1 MTDPAT
7 ETGGENMPIP
17 MGVVAETGA
26 THPRLTDSDLRRITP
41 GSAGVFARAE
51 TGRVLAVDSSVDDP
65 MDLTQAGWAVLF
77 ASDADPAIKTALQPL
92 LDLRQ
97 AEVNDDKLFRVFDG
111 PAGVRP
117 NQTAASWA
125 LARGVSLAA
134 PVAPRR
140 GVPFYLL
147 MVGSPERI
155 PFEFQA
161 QFDLQWAVGRLHF
174 DNVADYASYAQK
186 VVEYE
191 NGSAPTQQRRAAI
204 WMPRNPGDLATPL
217 LAGAVGA
224 DFLGEGDAP
233 PLGQRQHFTLTPF
246 IGEGQATKAR
256 LTDIFRGNIEGGAP
270 AIVFTGSHG
279 AEWSLADPAIQQ
291 QRQGAL
297 VTQEWSRGVPL
308 ERDHYFS
315 GEDLPADA
323 KVHGLIAFIF
333 ACFGGGCPDQDSYF
347 FSTDGSRLPL
357 TPVPLVARLPQA
369 LLARGALAVIAHVD
383 RAFSYAFEDVMG
395 TPQEQLLRT
404 PVELLMKG
412 QRVGMAADSLNLQW
426 STLAAQL
433 GLALGGNL
441 PGVPQPRSTT
451 VANLFIAR
459 DDARNYIV
467 LGDPAVRLRTESMM
481 PPIPHGP
488 V

>member
-1 MTDPAT
+1 MTDPA
-7 ETGGENMPIP
+7 GVGVVENMPIP

-26 THPRLTDSDLRRITP
+26 THPRLTEDDLRHISP
-41 GSAGVFARAE
+41 DSAAVLARAGS
-51 TGRVLAVDSSVDDP
+51 TRVLAVDSSVDDP
-65 MDLTQAGWAVLF
+65 MDLAQTGWAVLF
-77 ASDADPAIKTALQPL
+77 ASDADPAIKDALKPL
-92 LDLRQ
+92 LDLRKSQ
-97 AEVNDDKLFRVFDG
+97 VNDDKLFRIFDG

-117 NQTAASWA
+117 NQTAGSWA
-125 LARGVSLAA
+125 VAKGVSLAA

-147 MVGSPERI
+147 MVGSPQRI

-174 DNVADYASYAQK
+174 DKVADYASYAQK

-191 NGSAPTQQRRAAI
+191 QGAGPAQQRQAAV
-204 WMPRNPGDLATPL
+204 WMPRNPGDLATPM

-224 DFLGEGDAP
+224 DFLGQGDAP
-233 PLGQRQHFTLTPF
+233 PLGQRQRFKVTPF
-246 IGEGQATKAR
+246 IGDGQATKAR
-256 LTDIFRGNIEGGAP
+256 LADIFRGSIDGGTP

-279 AEWSLADPAIQQ
+279 AEWAMADPAIQQ

-297 VTQEWSRGVPL
+297 VTQEWSRGQPL
-308 ERDHYFS
+308 QRDHYFS

-323 KVHGLIAFIF
+323 NVHGLIAFVF
-333 ACFGGGCPDQDSYF
+333 ACFGGGCPDKDSYF
-347 FSTDGSRLPL
+347 FAADGSKIAL
-357 TPVPLVARLPQA
+357 TPVPLIASLPQA

-383 RAFSYAFEDVMG
+383 RAFSYGFEDVMG

-404 PVELLMKG
+404 PLELLMKG
-412 QRVGMAADSLNLQW
+412 QRVGMAADPLNLQW
-426 STLAAQL
+426 SALAAQL

-441 PGVPQPRSTT
+441 PGMPQPRSTV

-467 LGDPAVRLRTESMM
+467 LGDPAVRLRTESMA
-481 PPIPHGP
+481 
-488 V
+488 

>member
-1 MTDPAT
+1 MTDPA
-7 ETGGENMPIP
+7 GVGVVENMPIP

-26 THPRLTDSDLRRITP
+26 THPRLTEDDLRHISP
-41 GSAGVFARAE
+41 DSAAVLARAGS
-51 TGRVLAVDSSVDDP
+51 TRVLAVDSSVDDP
-65 MDLTQAGWAVLF
+65 MDLAQTGWAVLF
-77 ASDADPAIKTALQPL
+77 ASDADPAIKDALKPL
-92 LDLRQ
+92 LDLRKRQ
-97 AEVNDDKLFRVFDG
+97 VNDDKLFRIFDG

-117 NQTAASWA
+117 NQTAGSWA
-125 LARGVSLAA
+125 VAKGVSLAA

-147 MVGSPERI
+147 MVGSPQRI

-174 DNVADYASYAQK
+174 DKVADYASYAQK

-191 NGSAPTQQRRAAI
+191 QGAGPAQQRQAAV
-204 WMPRNPGDLATPL
+204 WMPRNPGDLATPM

-224 DFLGEGDAP
+224 DFLGQGDAP
-233 PLGQRQHFTLTPF
+233 PLGQRQRFKVTPF
-246 IGEGQATKAR
+246 IGDGQATKAR
-256 LTDIFRGNIEGGAP
+256 LADIFRGSIDGGTP

-279 AEWSLADPAIQQ
+279 AEWAMADPAIQQ

-297 VTQEWSRGVPL
+297 VTQEWSRGQPL
-308 ERDHYFS
+308 QRDHYFS

-323 KVHGLIAFIF
+323 NVHGLIAFVF
-333 ACFGGGCPDQDSYF
+333 ACFGGGCPDKDSYF
-347 FSTDGSRLPL
+347 FAADGSKIAL
-357 TPVPLVARLPQA
+357 TPVPLIASLPQA

-383 RAFSYAFEDVMG
+383 RAFSYGFEDVMG

-404 PVELLMKG
+404 PLELLMKG
-412 QRVGMAADSLNLQW
+412 QRVGMAADPLNLQW
-426 STLAAQL
+426 SALAAQL

-441 PGVPQPRSTT
+441 PGMPQPRSTV

-467 LGDPAVRLRTESMM
+467 LGDPAVRLRTESMA
-481 PPIPHGP
+481 
-488 V
+488 